1 VFRFDNLEGS
11 DTITDFKPQQ
21 GDVIDI
27 SAILNDYQQTDP
39 IENYVQLQATAEPDT
54 YELLVNPTGS
64 TMDDFQ
70 LLVTLE
76 NLQHET
82 SLDDLLDNGNLIVTT
97 LT

>member
-1 VFRFDNLEGS
+1 
-11 DTITDFKPQQ
+11 
-21 GDVIDI
+21 
-27 SAILNDYQQTDP
+27 
-39 IENYVQLQATAEPDT
+39 
-54 YELLVNPTGS
+54 
-64 TMDDFQ
+64 MDDFQ